1 MVQGGGRK
9 GVRAG
14 TGRVR
19 RGRRRGGQGGSTKS
33 DGNFKGDTQE
43 VPGYPLHEER
53 GRSGVEPREG
63 PEGGGS
69 GRRRGGQ
76 GGFTKL
82 NGNFKGDMHEGLGYP
97 LREERGRLGVDPR
110 SALGQSGGGGPA
122 REASG
127 PGRVGPG
134 RRRGGQGGFTKSDGN
149 FKGDMHEGPGYPQC
163 EERGRLGV
171 DPRPWVKTPQGPK
184 SQPGEGVRAGNAR
197 SK

>member
-1 MVQGGGRK
+1 MRYWDIPCMKKGGGW
-9 GVRAG
+9 VL
-14 TGRVR
+14 TQ
-19 RGRRRGGQGGSTKS
+19 GQ
-33 DGNFKGDTQE
+33 
-43 VPGYPLHEER
+43 PLVSLEE
-53 GRSGVEPREG
+53 
-63 PEGGGS
+63 
-69 GRRRGGQ
+69 
-76 GGFTKL
+76 
-82 NGNFKGDMHEGLGYP
+82 
-97 LREERGRLGVDPR
+97 
-110 SALGQSGGGGPA
+110 GPA